1 MNQIPSF
8 SLSELFSVL
17 FYLMVL
23 LFFVNRTLKNYALNT
38 NNTLFWGA
46 WVFKVSFAVLFSVV
60 YLYIL
65 GGGDINAYWDSA
77 NALNGLFS
85 NDPLSYL
92 QELWET
98 NRSLGIS
105 YRFNYE
111 TQYPPGWIWREKE
124 AWNAAKLI
132 SVFSILTLHSFW
144 ATTLLISSFVFMLSW
159 RLAYYLI
166 RVEQFNPRMVLIA
179 LLFFPSV
186 AFWCSGISK
195 DSLVYILVLFLIY
208 LMFRVL
214 KWNNRVSLRELF
226 LIGLSIYLLFQLR
239 HFLAFAILAPFLIA
253 LATRFSNR
261 LNPRPLLLLFF
272 RITLYLSSIVLLYYL
287 SNSEQT
293 QQLIFEA
300 NVTQSD
306 FSQNPI
312 YTGAKYTIENTDGS
326 VLGLLSIFP
335 QATFIGL
342 YRPFIT
348 DNIGLSFLLNGL
360 ESTLLLVL
368 TAFTLFNVRILQ
380 TFRNLFK
387 NEFALFSL
395 TFVLIVG
402 FMAGYTSVLFG
413 VLVRIRSI
421 ALPFLLL
428 VLTFRKPKETLQP

>member
-1 MNQIPSF
+1 
-8 SLSELFSVL
+8 
-17 FYLMVL
+17 
-23 LFFVNRTLKNYALNT
+23 
-38 NNTLFWGA
+38 
-46 WVFKVSFAVLFSVV
+46 
-60 YLYIL
+60 
-65 GGGDINAYWDSA
+65 
-77 NALNGLFS
+77 
-85 NDPLSYL
+85 
-92 QELWET
+92 
-98 NRSLGIS
+98 
-105 YRFNYE
+105 
-111 TQYPPGWIWREKE
+111 
-124 AWNAAKLI
+124 
-132 SVFSILTLHSFW
+132 
-144 ATTLLISSFVFMLSW
+144 
-159 RLAYYLI
+159 
-166 RVEQFNPRMVLIA
+166 
-179 LLFFPSV
+179 
-186 AFWCSGISK
+186 
-195 DSLVYILVLFLIY
+195 
-208 LMFRVL
+208 
-214 KWNNRVSLRELF
+214 
-226 LIGLSIYLLFQLR
+226 
-239 HFLAFAILAPFLIA
+239 
-253 LATRFSNR
+253 
-261 LNPRPLLLLFF
+261 
-272 RITLYLSSIVLLYYL
+272 VLLYYL

-293 QQLIFEA
+293 KQLIFEA